1 MRSFSVYPELA
12 CRSCNVIIS
21 NPINPNHSPLFE
33 GSHDSSFAAPGAWK
47 RMAEQMQQIDHRTLR
62 MIGGAM
68 IVVGLIAL
76 HVAR

>member
-1 MRSFSVYPELA
+1 MISELA
-12 CRSCNVIIS
+12 AALCLVLVLEG
-21 NPINPNHSPLFE
+21 LFL
-33 GSHDSSFAAPGAWK
+33 FAAPGAWK